1 MKNTKQLGRTV
12 GILLIVVITSG
23 IPSTLFR
30 GLSTS
35 GARAP
40 EFLETVIGGATTV
53 PFLVLLS
60 FMASLAWM
68 VIVALVFPL
77 MKKLH
82 HGLALLFLV
91 LWTVCFVISV
101 YGDIAHLS
109 LLSIG
114 QEAERGTDFMTENFR
129 ALGFLKVMD
138 YFWAHFITL
147 VLYSSATLLFF
158 YFLFKTK
165 LIPRFLS
172 GWGLLAI
179 AGVFIASWLNIF
191 DVYTGE
197 YPYMHNGIH
206 MITLTVWLT
215 VKGFRENNA
224 LSTDTR

>member
-12 GILLIVVITSG
+12 GLLLIVVITTG

-35 GARAP
+35 LTRSP
-40 EFLETVIGGATTV
+40 EFLETVVGGANTV
-53 PFLVLLS
+53 PLLVFLS

-68 VIVALVFPL
+68 VIVAFVFPL
-77 MKKLH
+77 MRKYNY
-82 HGLALLFLV
+82 GLALLFLV
-91 LWTVCFVISV
+91 LWTVCFVISL

-109 LLSIG
+109 LLSVG
-114 QEAERGTDFMTENFR
+114 QEAELGRGFTTENFK
-129 ALGFLKVMD
+129 ALGVLKVMD

-158 YFLFKTK
+158 LFLFKTN

-179 AGVFIASWLNIF
+179 GMVFIASWLNIF
-191 DVYTGE
+191 DISTGE

-206 MITLTVWLT
+206 MIVLTIWLT
-215 VKGFRENNA
+215 VKGFKE
-224 LSTDTR
+224 STPSADTP